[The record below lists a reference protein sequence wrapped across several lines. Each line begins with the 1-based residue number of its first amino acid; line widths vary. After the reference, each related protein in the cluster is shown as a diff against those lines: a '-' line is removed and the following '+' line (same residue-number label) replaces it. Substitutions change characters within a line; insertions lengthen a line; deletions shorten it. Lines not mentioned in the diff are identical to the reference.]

1 MSWLRLLLTHE
12 SAKRVSIFVI
22 KISFHQSIIIMK
34 HPFEIADQQIY
45 EKKKQ
50 VDFDIR
56 EFSIEILV
64 TRFQNTQIQAPE
76 TRKDLIWSSLKQSA
90 FIESVIL
97 GIPILPLFVL
107 DVTQERDSSSRWE
120 LLDGVQRVLTLVR
133 FSENQLTLNGLKLL
147 TMLNGKSF
155 EDMSTSRQRRIAH
168 TTVKLILFS
177 KKSDLPMLHELAQR
191 MNGER
196 SF

>member
-1 MSWLRLLLTHE
+1 
-12 SAKRVSIFVI
+12 
-22 KISFHQSIIIMK
+22 MK